1 MNNSDVDDL
10 LQIAEDFGFETK
22 IFSSFGRNQN
32 AGCGMLNSDYT
43 DTEDN
48 GKRFEEQYNTSLE
61 LLIYAVHSLKKQEQ
75 ENG

>member
-1 MNNSDVDDL
+1 
-10 LQIAEDFGFETK
+10 
-22 IFSSFGRNQN
+22 
-32 AGCGMLNSDYT
+32 MLNSDYT

-61 LLIYAVHSLKKQEQ
+61 LLNYAVHSLKKQEQ